1 VLLQVSV
8 EVPPL
13 ATLNGE
19 ATNDRVG
26 AAAAAACCT
35 MTVAV
40 AELVPPAPVHA
51 SEKLEF
57 AVSGPTVRVP
67 LAAFEPDHAPDATH
81 PSAFVA
87 DQLRV
92 VVAPLA
98 IEVGFA
104 VKDVTGAAAGAGG
117 AVEPTCTVV
126 LADVVPPGPAHCRV

>member
-8 EVPPL
+8 DVPPL

-19 ATNDRVG
+19 AANDRVG
-26 AAAAAACCT
+26 AAACCT
-35 MTVAV
+35 VTIAV
-40 AELVPPAPVHA
+40 AELVPPAPVHP
-51 SEKLEF
+51 SEKLEL

-92 VVAPLA
+92 DVAPLV
-98 IEVGFA
+98 IDVGFA
-104 VKDVTGAAAGAGG
+104 VNDVTGAVADVVV
-117 AVEPTCTVV
+117 VEPTCTVAV
-126 LADVVPPGPAHCRV
+126 ADDVPPGPTHCRV